1 MEKERKELTVGL
13 SWDKAIGKNIKSID
27 KKDIGK
33 IKQISKDF
41 IQIDKGLVNKD
52 HYFVPKYFVEGY
64 DENDDIIISLTE
76 DEIKNKFMNESNP
89 SGDFLD
95 DENYKQR
102 KESLNKKHPNF
113 DDDIPR
119 FSPVVGSGNEQDST
133 SEGVGGGEGA
143 QMSWEKVMGK
153 EVKSS
158 DNKEIGKIKS
168 VGEHFV
174 EVEDGV
180 ISKKHY
186 FISKK
191 HLHKYDG
198 DTVYSSLSKDEISR
212 KYQRDSPPLD
222 TELEDMEKGEKD
234 HELIPSMAQEP
245 GLEIKTSSM
254 DEGLNISWDEIIHK
268 HVRAADNVDLGDVD
282 KVGNEF
288 IVVREGFAKVHLYY
302 IPKKYIIKYDGSS
315 LWLNLSSTLASSK
328 FERKN
333 EPSEEEMENLL
344 NQ

>member
-1 MEKERKELTVGL
+1 LTVGL

-41 IQIDKGLVNKD
+41 VQIDKGLVNKD

-76 DEIKNKFMNESNP
+76 EEIKNKFMNESNP
-89 SGDFLD
+89 PSDILD
-95 DENYKQR
+95 DDIYKQR

-113 DDDIPR
+113 DDDIPQ
-119 FSPVVGSGNEQDST
+119 FSPVVGSGNNQDST
-133 SEGVGGGEGA
+133 SEGGAEGA
-143 QMSWEKVMGK
+143 QMSWEKVLDK

-158 DNKEIGKIKS
+158 DKEEIGKIKS

-180 ISKKHY
+180 ISKKRY

-198 DTVYSSLSKDEISR
+198 DKVYVSLSKDEISQ

-222 TELEDMEKGEKD
+222 TELEGMDKGEKD
-234 HELIPSMAQEP
+234 QELIPSMAQEP
-245 GLEIKTSSM
+245 GLEIKTPSM
-254 DEGLNISWDEIIHK
+254 DEGLKIAWDEIIHK

-282 KVGNEF
+282 RVGNEF

-302 IPKKYIIKYDGSS
+302 IPKKHIIKYDGSS
-315 LWLNLSSTLASSK
+315 LWLNLSSLSTSAK

>member
-1 MEKERKELTVGL
+1 MTVGL

-27 KKDIGK
+27 KKEIGK

-41 IQIDKGLVNKD
+41 IQIDKGLVDKD

-76 DEIKNKFMNESNP
+76 NEMKNKFMNESNNP
-89 SGDFLD
+89 SGDILD
-95 DENYKQR
+95 DDNYKQR

-113 DDDIPR
+113 DDNIPQ
-119 FSPVVGSGNEQDST
+119 FSPVVGSGNDQDST
-133 SEGVGGGEGA
+133 SEEGA
-143 QMSWEKVMGK
+143 QLSWDKVMGK

-158 DNKEIGKIKS
+158 DKEEIGKIKS
-168 VGEHFV
+168 VGQHFV

-180 ISKKHY
+180 VSKKRY

-198 DTVYSSLSKDEISR
+198 DKVYSSLSKDEISQ

-222 TELEDMEKGEKD
+222 TELEHMNKGEKD

-245 GLEIKTSSM
+245 GLK
-254 DEGLNISWDEIIHK
+254 
-268 HVRAADNVDLGDVD
+268 
-282 KVGNEF
+282 
-288 IVVREGFAKVHLYY
+288 
-302 IPKKYIIKYDGSS
+302 
-315 LWLNLSSTLASSK
+315 
-328 FERKN
+328 
-333 EPSEEEMENLL
+333 
-344 NQ
+344 

>member
-1 MEKERKELTVGL
+1 MLYSLLVRKLTVGL

-41 IQIDKGLVNKD
+41 IQIDKGLVSKD

-76 DEIKNKFMNESNP
+76 DEIKNKFMNESNNP
-89 SGDFLD
+89 SGDILD
-95 DENYKQR
+95 DDNYKQR

-113 DDDIPR
+113 DDNIPQ
-119 FSPVVGSGNEQDST
+119 FSPVVGSGNDQDST
-133 SEGVGGGEGA
+133 SEGA
-143 QMSWEKVMGK
+143 QMSWEKVLGK

-158 DNKEIGKIKS
+158 DKKEIGKIKS

-180 ISKKHY
+180 VSKKRY

-198 DTVYSSLSKDEISR
+198 DKVYSSLSKDEISQ

-222 TELEDMEKGEKD
+222 TELEHMDQGEKD

-254 DEGLNISWDEIIHK
+254 DEGLKIAWDEIIHK

-288 IVVREGFAKVHLYY
+288 IVVREGFANVHLYY

-315 LWLNLSSTLASSK
+315 LWLNLSSTLASAK

>member
-1 MEKERKELTVGL
+1 LTIGL
-13 SWDKAIGKNIKSID
+13 SWDKAKGKNAKSID
-27 KKDIGK
+27 NKEIGK
-33 IKQISKDF
+33 IKEISQDY
-41 IQIDKGLVNKD
+41 IQIKKGIVD
-52 HYFVPKYFVEGY
+52 SDYFFVPKYFVEGY
-64 DENDDIIISLTE
+64 EDDDIIIALTE
-76 DEIKNKFMNESNP
+76 DEIKNKFMNESNNP
-89 SGDFLD
+89 SGDILND
-95 DENYKQR
+95 DNYKQR

-113 DDDIPR
+113 DDNIPQ
-119 FSPVVGSGNEQDST
+119 FSPVVGSGNNQDSP
-133 SEGVGGGEGA
+133 SEEGA
-143 QMSWEKVMGK
+143 QLSWDKVMGK

-158 DNKEIGKIKS
+158 DKEEIGKIKS
-168 VGEHFV
+168 VGQHFV

-180 ISKKHY
+180 ISKKRY

-198 DTVYSSLSKDEISR
+198 DKVYSSLSKDEISQ

-222 TELEDMEKGEKD
+222 TELEHMDQGEKD

-254 DEGLNISWDEIIHK
+254 DEGLKIAWDEIIHK

-288 IVVREGFAKVHLYY
+288 IVVREGFANVHLYY

-315 LWLNLSSTLASSK
+315 LWLNLSSTIASSK

-333 EPSEEEMENLL
+333 EPSEEEMEKLL